1 MKQLSVLINGGGM
14 VGASA
19 ALALA
24 QHGANVTLLEPFPP
38 GKTAVQTLIGIYAYR
53 L

>member
-24 QHGANVTLLEPFPP
+24 QHGANVTLLEPFLRKDSGTDP
-38 GKTAVQTLIGIYAYR
+38 
-53 L
+53 